1 MRLVGMAEIQQLL
14 GGVSRQRASEI
25 ANRPTFPKPLD
36 TLATGRIWSRDEVLK
51 WIAEN
56 RRTQRDGDDE
66 A

>member
-1 MRLVGMAEIQQLL
+1 MAEIQQLL

-25 ANRPTFPKPLD
+25 VARPSFPPPLD
-36 TLATGRIWSRDEVLK
+36 VLATGRIWSRDAVVA

-56 RRTQRDGDDE
+56 RPTQRDDS